1 MLGTADEI
9 RRDQGDI
16 DPRRLGR
23 VVLAAVLLAMAVG
36 AGIWLTSSG
45 DRPIADTSIVNVPRP
60 RHDRF
65 APAPHPPNV
74 APAPHPPN
82 VAPAEQV
89 PSVPGPAPDPAPPVV
104 IPAPVA
110 PHPVDIPALV
120 GPGGGPVNPPAPPE
134 DSGQPSD

>member
-9 RRDQGDI
+9 GRDHGDI

-23 VVLAAVLLAMAVG
+23 VILAAVLMAMAVG

-60 RHDRF
+60 RHD
-65 APAPHPPNV
+65 HV

-82 VAPAEQV
+82 VAPVEQV
-89 PSVPGPAPDPAPPVV
+89 PSVPGPASDPAPPVV

-110 PHPVDIPALV
+110 PHPVNIPAPV
-120 GPGGGPVNPPAPPE
+120 GPDGGPANPLAPPG
-134 DSGQPSD
+134 DSGRPSG

>member
-9 RRDQGDI
+9 GRDHGDI

-23 VVLAAVLLAMAVG
+23 VILAAVLMAMAVG
-36 AGIWLTSSG
+36 VGIWLTSSG
-45 DRPIADTSIVNVPRP
+45 DRPIAGTSIVNVPRP
-60 RHDRF
+60 RHD
-65 APAPHPPNV
+65 HV

-89 PSVPGPAPDPAPPVV
+89 PSPPGRTPDPAPPVV

-120 GPGGGPVNPPAPPE
+120 GPNGGPVNPPAPPE
-134 DSGQPSD
+134 DSGRPSG

>member
-9 RRDQGDI
+9 RRDRGDI
-16 DPRRLGR
+16 DPRRLAR
-23 VVLAAVLLAMAVG
+23 VVLAAVLMAVAVG

-60 RHDRF
+60 RHDHF

-74 APAPHPPN
+74 APAPRPPN
-82 VAPAEQV
+82 APPAEQV
-89 PSVPGPAPDPAPPVV
+89 PSAPGRASDPAPPVV

-110 PHPVDIPALV
+110 PHPVNIPAPV
-120 GPGGGPVNPPAPPE
+120 GPDGGPANPPAPPE
-134 DSGQPSD
+134 DSGRPSG

>member
-9 RRDQGDI
+9 GRDHGDI

-23 VVLAAVLLAMAVG
+23 VILAAVLMAMAVG

-60 RHDRF
+60 RHDHV

-74 APAPHPPN
+74 APAPRPPN

-89 PSVPGPAPDPAPPVV
+89 PSVPGPASDPAPPVV

-110 PHPVDIPALV
+110 PHPVNIPAPV
-120 GPGGGPVNPPAPPE
+120 GPDGGPANPLAPLV
-134 DSGQPSD
+134 DSGRPSG